1 MEDKQSRYKMLK
13 ELFTLRGDVVITG
26 AAGLMGQSHAEA
38 VLEAGGNV
46 ILIDINKSKL
56 EKISR
61 EFHEIYQDKV
71 SFFVCD
77 ITNEKDV
84 FEVAS
89 SISSESR
96 KIIGL
101 INNAAINPV
110 VNQKG
115 LENDGSIEKFDLNV
129 WDLELNVGLKGAFI
143 CTKVFGQMM
152 VKNKH
157 GSIINISSD
166 LGLIAPDQRIYQQK
180 NGTKRFKP
188 VTYSVIKHGLVGL
201 TKYTATYWNESNI
214 RCNALLPGGIFDN
227 QDEEFIK
234 KVHNLIPLGRMAHKD
249 EYKGSIIFLLS
260 DASSYMTG
268 SAMIIDGGRS
278 VW

>member
-115 LENDGSIEKFDLNV
+115 LENDGSIENFDLNV